1 MEKIKIFIYKIQYI
15 SSASKETENIKRPRK
30 TKISIVK
37 NAVYYVLA
45 QQIFEM
51 RHMYFNKDQTRRN
64 TRSCTESNSDL
75 KKRKASS
82 ITKIRRASLSYKN
95 ITHVNKCMIKIVQLK
110 YFFILWKTQYNRGK
124 NTKSFMYVI

>member
-1 MEKIKIFIYKIQYI
+1 MEKIKIFIYKIQYTCI

-64 TRSCTESNSDL
+64 TRSCKESNSD
-75 KKRKASS
+75 
-82 ITKIRRASLSYKN
+82 
-95 ITHVNKCMIKIVQLK
+95 
-110 YFFILWKTQYNRGK
+110 
-124 NTKSFMYVI
+124 

>member
-1 MEKIKIFIYKIQYI
+1 MEKIKIFVNKIQYI

-51 RHMYFNKDQTRRN
+51 RHMYFNKDQTWRN
-64 TRSCTESNSDL
+64 TRSCTESNSD
-75 KKRKASS
+75 
-82 ITKIRRASLSYKN
+82 
-95 ITHVNKCMIKIVQLK
+95 
-110 YFFILWKTQYNRGK
+110 
-124 NTKSFMYVI
+124 